1 MERVVVIADVDETR
15 VLLSGEVDAT
25 LSAEL
30 STACAAVLARQR
42 PVVVDVRDVAFM
54 DSTGVG
60 FLARL
65 ASRAAHQPV
74 VLLHPTPVVRFL
86 LTRTRIGTL
95 LDVREDEA
103 GSSGAPS

>member
-25 LSAEL
+25 LGAEL
-30 STACAAVLARQR
+30 STACAAVLARHL
-42 PVVVDVRDVAFM
+42 PVVVDVGDVAFM

-65 ASRAAHQPV
+65 ASRTTRPPV
-74 VLLHPTPVVRFL
+74 VLLRPPPVVRFL
-86 LTRTRIGTL
+86 LTKTRIGTL
-95 LDVREDEA
+95 LEVREDEDGPHPA
-103 GSSGAPS
+103 T

>member
-1 MERVVVIADVDETR
+1 MERVVVIADAGETR

-25 LSAEL
+25 LGAEL
-30 STACAAVLARQR
+30 STACAAVLARDL

-65 ASRAAHQPV
+65 ASRTSRPPV
-74 VLLHPTPVVRFL
+74 VLLHPPPVVRFL
-86 LTRTRIGTL
+86 ITKTRIGSL
-95 LDVREDEA
+95 LDVREEEDGA
-103 GSSGAPS
+103 G

>member
-25 LSAEL
+25 LSGEL
-30 STACAAVLARQR
+30 STACAAVLAREK

-65 ASRAAHQPV
+65 ASRSARQPV
-74 VLLHPTPVVRFL
+74 VLLHPPPVVRFL
-86 LTRTRIGTL
+86 LAKTRIGTL

-103 GSSGAPS
+103 GDASASS